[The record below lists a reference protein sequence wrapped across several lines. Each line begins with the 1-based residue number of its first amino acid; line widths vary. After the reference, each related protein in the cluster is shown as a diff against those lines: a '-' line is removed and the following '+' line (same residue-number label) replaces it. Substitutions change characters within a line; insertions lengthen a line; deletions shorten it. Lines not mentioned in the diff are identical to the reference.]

1 MLEEG
6 SSPKCWFEGGAGVKA
21 YIYISKTI
29 KIILVS
35 VPVKLTVSADGLVE
49 ARGTLQ
55 PATWP
60 PPEGLEPET
69 GKIYGSAGFA

>member
-1 MLEEG
+1 MRGEQEL
-6 SSPKCWFEGGAGVKA
+6 KLI

-35 VPVKLTVSADGLVE
+35 VPVKLTADGLVG
-49 ARGTLQ
+49 APGTLQ
-55 PATWP
+55 SATR

-69 GKIYGSAGFA
+69 GKIYGSAGYA